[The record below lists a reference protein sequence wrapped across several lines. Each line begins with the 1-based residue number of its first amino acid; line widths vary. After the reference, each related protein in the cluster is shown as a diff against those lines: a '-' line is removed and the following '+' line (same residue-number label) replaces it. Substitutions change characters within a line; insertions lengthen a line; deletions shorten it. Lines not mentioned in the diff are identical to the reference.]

1 MNTTLDIIRS
11 AVANYTDHDPL
22 LVTPETKLSDV
33 ADSLTLIELFF
44 YIEDATGK
52 KIDPPNPL
60 PATVADLI
68 AFIEAA
74 P

>member
-1 MNTTLDIIRS
+1 MTATIDIIRG
-11 AVANYTDHDPL
+11 AVANYTDHDPAL
-22 LVTPETKLSDV
+22 IMPETRLADV
-33 ADSLTLIELFF
+33 ADSLTQIELFF

-68 AFIEAA
+68 ALIEATS
-74 P
+74 